1 MFIEL
6 DFNSNE
12 AIYMQLRNQ
21 IILGIA
27 QDKIKNGE
35 SLPSVRQLAEDI
47 GVNMHTVNKAYA
59 LLRNDGY
66 LKLDRRKGAVVCV
79 TVESRKEQLEK
90 VNLDMQMLVA
100 EAICKD
106 ISLADGIYRAGTG
119 GACCDGGDCPS
130 DEVQLYRYRA
140 SALWYAKLSV
150 GDCVEDSRGEWGRR
164 ILCFKI
170 SGTKQWNEEDKGTC
184 VFR

>member
-106 ISLADGIYRAGTG
+106 IILAEMHQIITDMYKEFGDIANG
-119 GACCDGGDCPS
+119 GNK
-130 DEVQLYRYRA
+130 E
-140 SALWYAKLSV
+140 
-150 GDCVEDSRGEWGRR
+150 
-164 ILCFKI
+164 
-170 SGTKQWNEEDKGTC
+170 T
-184 VFR
+184 

>member
-66 LKLDRRKGAVVCV
+66 LKLDRRKGAVVYV

-106 ISLADGIYRAGTG
+106 ISLAEMHQIITDMYKEFGDIANG
-119 GACCDGGDCPS
+119 GNK
-130 DEVQLYRYRA
+130 E
-140 SALWYAKLSV
+140 
-150 GDCVEDSRGEWGRR
+150 
-164 ILCFKI
+164 
-170 SGTKQWNEEDKGTC
+170 T
-184 VFR
+184 

>member
-79 TVESRKEQLEK
+79 TVESRKEQPEQ

-106 ISLADGIYRAGTG
+106 ISLAEMHQIITDMYKEFGDIANG
-119 GACCDGGDCPS
+119 GNK
-130 DEVQLYRYRA
+130 E
-140 SALWYAKLSV
+140 
-150 GDCVEDSRGEWGRR
+150 
-164 ILCFKI
+164 
-170 SGTKQWNEEDKGTC
+170 T
-184 VFR
+184 

>member
-66 LKLDRRKGAVVCV
+66 LKLDRRKAAVVCV
-79 TVESRKEQLEK
+79 TVDSRKEQLEK

-106 ISLADGIYRAGTG
+106 ISLAEMHQIITDMYKEFGDIANG
-119 GACCDGGDCPS
+119 GNK
-130 DEVQLYRYRA
+130 E
-140 SALWYAKLSV
+140 
-150 GDCVEDSRGEWGRR
+150 
-164 ILCFKI
+164 
-170 SGTKQWNEEDKGTC
+170 T
-184 VFR
+184 

>member
-106 ISLADGIYRAGTG
+106 ISLAEMHQIITDKYKEFGDIANG
-119 GACCDGGDCPS
+119 GNK
-130 DEVQLYRYRA
+130 E
-140 SALWYAKLSV
+140 
-150 GDCVEDSRGEWGRR
+150 
-164 ILCFKI
+164 
-170 SGTKQWNEEDKGTC
+170 T
-184 VFR
+184 

>member
-79 TVESRKEQLEK
+79 TVELRKEQLEK
-90 VNLDMQMLVA
+90 FNLDMQMLVA

-106 ISLADGIYRAGTG
+106 ISLAEMHQIITDMYKEFGDIANG
-119 GACCDGGDCPS
+119 GNK
-130 DEVQLYRYRA
+130 E
-140 SALWYAKLSV
+140 
-150 GDCVEDSRGEWGRR
+150 
-164 ILCFKI
+164 
-170 SGTKQWNEEDKGTC
+170 T
-184 VFR
+184 

>member
-21 IILGIA
+21 IILAIA

-35 SLPSVRQLAEDI
+35 SLPSVRQLADDI

-79 TVESRKEQLEK
+79 TVESREAHLEK
-90 VNLDMQMLVA
+90 MNTNMQMLVA

-106 ISLADGIYRAGTG
+106 ISLSEMHQIITDMYKEFGDIQNG
-119 GACCDGGDCPS
+119 GNK
-130 DEVQLYRYRA
+130 E
-140 SALWYAKLSV
+140 
-150 GDCVEDSRGEWGRR
+150 
-164 ILCFKI
+164 
-170 SGTKQWNEEDKGTC
+170 T
-184 VFR
+184 